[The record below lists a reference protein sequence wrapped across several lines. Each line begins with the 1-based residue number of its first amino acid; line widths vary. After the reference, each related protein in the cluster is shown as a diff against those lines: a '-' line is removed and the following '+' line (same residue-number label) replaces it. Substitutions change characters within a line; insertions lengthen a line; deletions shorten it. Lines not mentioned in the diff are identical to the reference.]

1 MIDFPRSRDTR
12 SADFDF
18 IQLKLA
24 SPEEIRGWSFGEVTK
39 PETINYRSFK
49 PERDGLFCERI
60 FGPVKDWECHC
71 GKFKRIRFRGHVC
84 DRCGVEVTLSKVR
97 RERMGH
103 IELAVPV
110 AHIWFFKTLPSQLG
124 YLLGMTLR
132 DLEKV
137 IYYAAY
143 VVTNPGRQELE
154 YQELLDE
161 DEYYDRRVKAR
172 EEGDEQFRAEIGAEA
187 VRTLL
192 KNLDEP
198 GRKIADLNSDG
209 RGLDRLANWLRVEIA
224 TETSQH
230 RKKKKLK
237 RLKVVDALRNSGD
250 TPDLRNKP
258 EWMILDVVPVIP
270 PDLRPLVPL
279 DGGRFATSD
288 LNDLYRRVINRNNR
302 LKKLIEMRAPEVIL
316 RNEKRMLQEAVDAL
330 FDNGRRSKAI
340 RGRGKRP
347 LKSLSDMLKGKQ
359 GRFRQN
365 LLGKRVDYSGRSVIV
380 VGPELKLHQC
390 GLPKAMAV
398 ELFKPFVIHELEKRG
413 EAETVKRAKKI
424 VERDDPKVYEVLEDI
439 IKDHPVLLNRAPTL
453 HRLGIQAFEPVL
465 VEGKAIRI
473 HPLVCAAFNADFDG
487 DQMAVHVPLSFEAQL
502 EARVL
507 MLSSNNILLPS
518 NGRPVAAPSQD
529 MVIGCYYLTKP
540 TLEVSDLEAV
550 VNNSK
555 APKSAR
561 QKAEKELEEIFK
573 DAPRFGNYGQAEMHM
588 ELHHP
593 PYHQP
598 CWYWAPRAVADVEGP
613 ANKWVR
619 TTLGRVIFNSIIPD
633 ELGYLNKTFG
643 KKELGD
649 LVFDCFTGVGLLM
662 TTQFLDNLKNFGFRY
677 ATMGGVS
684 VGIEDLEI
692 PGEKT
697 EILKDADEQVT
708 RFQRAYAS
716 GYISNGERYNKV
728 IDTWTHANND
738 VADAMVRH
746 LERSHDGF
754 NPVYMMMTS
763 GARGNRDQMRQ
774 LAGMRG
780 LMAKPQK
787 KLTGGIGEI
796 IESPI
801 KSNFREGLTVV
812 EYFIS
817 THGARKGL
825 ADTALK
831 TADAGYLTRRLV
843 DVAQDVTVAEEDCGT
858 ILGLE
863 MTALKEGE
871 DIIEPLAD
879 RIVGNVALE
888 KVVDP
893 IDGEVIVELG
903 DLIEE
908 YHAEAIEDAGIQSVK
923 IRSVLTCEARR
934 GICRACYGR
943 NLATMEM
950 VDVGEAVGI
959 LAAQSIGEPGTQLTL
974 RTFHIGGTASRIA
987 AQTQRKSK
995 IDGIIELDR
1004 VNTVETPNEERI
1016 VTSREG
1022 HILLKTKEGQTRSRL
1037 AVPYGATLAVENGQA
1052 IEAGDLLFSWDPYSE
1067 PIVADSVAVVKFHDI
1082 IDDQTMREELDEST
1096 GRRQMVIIEDRAKKL
1111 HPTIQLWS
1119 KGKGKSKGTKQKEF
1133 IIPVGAQ
1140 LTVHDGDEVQ
1150 PGDTLAKISRE
1161 VYKTRDITGGLPR
1174 VAELFEARKPKDP
1187 AVITEI
1193 DGRISFGDIK
1203 RGKREVMVTPE
1214 TGPERVYEVPVGK
1227 HMRVHEGD
1235 QVRAGDRLS
1244 EGPVN
1249 PHDILRIKGPRAVQ
1263 EYLLNE
1269 IQEVYRLQGVKIND
1283 KHIGVIVRQ
1292 MLQKVRITDPGETQ
1306 LLEGDHIDRSEFRE
1320 VNRETM
1326 AGDEPGKPARSEPLL
1341 LGITKA
1347 SLTTESFISAA
1358 SFQETTRV
1366 LTDAAVRGARDD
1378 LKGLKENIIIGH
1390 LIPAGT
1396 GIHRYQE
1403 VEFMVEQEF
1412 YDEEILPLAEPEGL
1426 LPGFAELTGEATDA

>member
-1 MIDFPRSRDTR
+1 MIDFPRTREQR

-18 IQLKLA
+18 IQVKLA

-49 PERDGLFCERI
+49 PERDGRVCERI

-137 IYYAAY
+137 VYYAAY
-143 VVTNPGRQELE
+143 VVTNPGKQEVE
-154 YQELLDE
+154 FQDLLDE
-161 DEYYDRRVKAR
+161 DEYYDLRVKAR
-172 EEGDEQFRAEIGAEA
+172 DEGDEEFKAEIGAEA
-187 VRTLL
+187 ARTLL
-192 KNLDEP
+192 RLLDSPEK
-198 GRKIADLNSDG
+198 KIKDRNADG
-209 RGLDRLANWLRVEIA
+209 RGLDRLADWLRIEIA

-250 TPDLRNKP
+250 TPEARNKP

-380 VGPELKLHQC
+380 VGPELDLHQC

-398 ELFKPFVIHELEKRG
+398 ELFKPFIIHELEKRG

-473 HPLVCAAFNADFDG
+473 HPLVCGAFNADFDG
-487 DQMAVHVPLSFEAQL
+487 DQMAVHVPLSYEAQL

-507 MLSSNNILLPS
+507 MLASNNILLPS

-529 MVIGCYYLTKP
+529 MVIGSYYLTNP
-540 TLEVSDLEAV
+540 GLHISDLERAAGD
-550 VNNSK
+550 SK
-555 APKSAR
+555 AAKSR
-561 QKAEKELEEIFK
+561 REKGEAQLDKIFEA
-573 DAPRFGNYGQAEMHM
+573 APRFSSYGEVEMALAQESTRFQA
-588 ELHHP
+588 P
-593 PYHQP
+593 V
-598 CWYWAPRAVADVEGP
+598 WYWAEQAVDNGDEAGAPVG
-613 ANKWVR
+613 KWFR
-619 TTLGRVIFNSIIPD
+619 TTAGRVLFNSIIPD
-633 ELGYLNKTFG
+633 ELGFLNRTFG

-649 LVFDCFTGVGLLM
+649 LVFECFTEVGLHK
-662 TTQFLDNLKNFGFRY
+662 TTQFLDQLKDFGFRY
-677 ATMGGVS
+677 ATTGGIS
-684 VGIEDLEI
+684 VGIEDLEV
-692 PGEKT
+692 PGEKN

-708 RFQRAYAS
+708 RFQKAYAS
-716 GYISNGERYNKV
+716 GFISNGERYNKV

-746 LERSHDGF
+746 LERSKDGF

-843 DVAQDVTVAEEDCGT
+843 DVAQDVVITSEDCGT

-888 KVVDP
+888 DVYDP
-893 IDGEVIVELG
+893 IDGELLVEATS
-903 DLIEE
+903 LIDEQ
-908 YHAEAIEDAGIQSVK
+908 AADAVDFAGIQMVK
-923 IRSVLTCEARR
+923 IRSVLTCESRR
-934 GICRACYGR
+934 GVCRMCYGR
-943 NLATMEM
+943 NLATMKI
-950 VDVGEAVGI
+950 VDIGEAVGI

-974 RTFHIGGTASRIA
+974 RTFHIGGTAARIA

-995 IDGIIELDR
+995 IEGVVALDR
-1004 VNTVETPNEERI
+1004 VTTVDTPDNDRI

-1022 HILLKTKEGQTRSRL
+1022 QILLRTKEAQVRSRL
-1037 AVPYGATLAVENGQA
+1037 SVPS
-1052 IEAGDLLFSWDPYSE
+1052 GD
-1067 PIVADSVAVVKFHDI
+1067 
-1082 IDDQTMREELDEST
+1082 R
-1096 GRRQMVIIEDRAKKL
+1096 GRRPALQLGSVLRA
-1111 HPTIQLWS
+1111 HRCRFGW
-1119 KGKGKSKGTKQKEF
+1119 
-1133 IIPVGAQ
+1133 
-1140 LTVHDGDEVQ
+1140 
-1150 PGDTLAKISRE
+1150 
-1161 VYKTRDITGGLPR
+1161 RDPL
-1174 VAELFEARKPKDP
+1174 
-1187 AVITEI
+1187 
-1193 DGRISFGDIK
+1193 
-1203 RGKREVMVTPE
+1203 RGHR
-1214 TGPERVYEVPVGK
+1214 R
-1227 HMRVHEGD
+1227 R
-1235 QVRAGDRLS
+1235 
-1244 EGPVN
+1244 
-1249 PHDILRIKGPRAVQ
+1249 
-1263 EYLLNE
+1263 
-1269 IQEVYRLQGVKIND
+1269 
-1283 KHIGVIVRQ
+1283 
-1292 MLQKVRITDPGETQ
+1292 TD
-1306 LLEGDHIDRSEFRE
+1306 H
-1320 VNRETM
+1320 
-1326 AGDEPGKPARSEPLL
+1326 A
-1341 LGITKA
+1341 
-1347 SLTTESFISAA
+1347 
-1358 SFQETTRV
+1358 
-1366 LTDAAVRGARDD
+1366 
-1378 LKGLKENIIIGH
+1378 
-1390 LIPAGT
+1390 
-1396 GIHRYQE
+1396 
-1403 VEFMVEQEF
+1403 
-1412 YDEEILPLAEPEGL
+1412 
-1426 LPGFAELTGEATDA
+1426 

>member
-1 MIDFPRSRDTR
+1 MIDFPRTR
-12 SADFDF
+12 ETRATDFNF
-18 IQLKLA
+18 IQVKLA
-24 SPEEIRGWSFGEVTK
+24 SPEEIRSWSYGEVTK

-71 GKFKRIRFRGHVC
+71 GKFKRIRYRGMIC
-84 DRCGVEVTLSKVR
+84 DKCGVEVTLSKVR

-110 AHIWFFKTLPSQLG
+110 AHIWMFKTLPSQMG

-143 VVTNPGRQELE
+143 VVTNPGRQEVKLA
-154 YQELLDE
+154 QMLDE
-161 DEYYDRRVKAR
+161 DEYYQLRTKAK
-172 EEGDEQFRAEIGAEA
+172 EEGDTEFFADIGATA

-192 KNLDEP
+192 KQLELD
-198 GRKIADLNSDG
+198 S
-209 RGLDRLANWLRVEIA
+209 LAETLRAQVA

-230 RKKKKLK
+230 RKKMVLK
-237 RLKVVDALRNSGD
+237 RLKVIDAIRNSGA
-250 TPDLRNKP
+250 TPSERNRP

-302 LKKLIEMRAPEVIL
+302 LKKLMEMRAPEVIL

-380 VGPELKLHQC
+380 VGPELRLHQC

-398 ELFKPFVIHELEKRG
+398 ELFKPFIIHELEKRG
-413 EAETVKRAKKI
+413 AAETVKRAKKI
-424 VERDDPKVYEVLEDI
+424 VERDDPRVYEVLEDI
-439 IKDHPVLLNRAPTL
+439 IRDHPVLLNRAPTL

-518 NGRPVAAPSQD
+518 NGRPISAPTQD
-529 MVIGCYYLTKP
+529 IVMGCYWLTRDP
-540 TLEVSDLEAV
+540 AD
-550 VNNSK
+550 
-555 APKSAR
+555 
-561 QKAEKELEEIFK
+561 FK
-573 DAPRFGNYGQAEMHM
+573 DAFAADAAEQQTPLDERNPAKLVRRFSSVAEVEMALAHHTVRFQSPIYYWVQGAQALLEDEVQPR
-588 ELHHP
+588 
-593 PYHQP
+593 
-598 CWYWAPRAVADVEGP
+598 WI
-613 ANKWVR
+613 R
-619 TTLGRVIFNSIIPD
+619 TTPGRVIFNSVVPQQ
-633 ELGYLNKTFG
+633 LGFINKTMG

-649 LVFDCFTGVGLLM
+649 IVFHAYRTVGLGR
-662 TTQFLDNLKNFGFRY
+662 TTVFLDALKDFGFRY
-677 ATMGGVS
+677 STMGGVS
-684 VGIEDLEI
+684 VGIEDMEI
-692 PGEKT
+692 PPE
-697 EILKDADEQVT
+697 KDAILREAQDDVS
-708 RFQRAYAS
+708 RFTRAYS
-716 GYISNGERYNKV
+716 NGVISNGERYNKV

-738 VADAMVRH
+738 VADAMVSR
-746 LERSHDGF
+746 LAKSRGGF

-763 GARGNRDQMRQ
+763 GARGSRDQMRQ

-801 KSNFREGLTVV
+801 KSNFREGLTVL

-843 DVAQDVTVAEEDCGT
+843 DVAQDMTITEEDCGT
-858 ILGLE
+858 VRG
-863 MTALKEGE
+863 MPMSALKEGE
-871 DIIEPLAD
+871 DIVEPLKD
-879 RIVGNVALE
+879 RLVGLVT
-888 KVVDP
+888 VDDVYDP
-893 IDGEVIVELG
+893 IDGELLLAAGE
-903 DLIEE
+903 LIEE
-908 YHAEAIEDAGIQSVK
+908 VDAENIEDAGIQTVSV
-923 IRSVLTCEARR
+923 RTVLTCEARR
-934 GICRACYGR
+934 GLCQKCYGR
-943 NLATMEM
+943 NLATMQL
-950 VDVGEAVGI
+950 VDAGEAVGI

-974 RTFHIGGTASRIA
+974 RTFHIGGTAARIA
-987 AQTQRKSK
+987 AQTQRRSK
-995 IDGIIELDR
+995 VEGITRFERIT
-1004 VNTVETPNEERI
+1004 TVETPEGARI

-1022 HILLKTKEGQTRSRL
+1022 EILMMTREGALRSRL
-1037 AVPYGATLAVENGQA
+1037 AVPYGATLANADPALQQPRVEDGA
-1052 IEAGDLLFSWDPYSE
+1052 EVRAGDLLFSWDPYSE
-1067 PIVADSVAVVKFHDI
+1067 PIVADWDVERSPAGATVAFIDI
-1082 IDDQTMREELDEST
+1082 IEDETVREELDEST
-1096 GRRQMVIIEDRAKKL
+1096 GRRQLVITEDRNKKL
-1111 HPTIQLWS
+1111 HPMIELQHPETGEKLR
-1119 KGKGKSKGTKQKEF
+1119 EF
-1133 IIPVGAQ
+1133 IVPVGAQ
-1140 LTVHDGDEVQ
+1140 LTVRDGEQ
-1150 PGDTLAKISRE
+1150 IGPGASLAKLSRE
-1161 VYKTRDITGGLPR
+1161 AYKTRDITGGLPR
-1174 VAELFEARKPKDP
+1174 IAELFEARKPKDP
-1187 AVITEI
+1187 AVITEV
-1193 DGRISFGDIK
+1193 DGLVRFGDIR
-1203 RGKREVMVTPE
+1203 RGKREVVIIPE
-1214 TGPERVYEVPVGK
+1214 TGNERVYEIPVGK
-1227 HMRVHEGD
+1227 HLRVHEGD
-1235 QVRAGDRLS
+1235 SVRAGDRLS
-1244 EGPVN
+1244 EGPIN
-1249 PHDILRIKGPRAVQ
+1249 PHDILKIKGPRAVQ
-1263 EYLLNE
+1263 EFLLNE
-1269 IQEVYRLQGVKIND
+1269 IQEVYRLQGVKISD
-1283 KHIGVIVRQ
+1283 KHIGVIIRQ
-1292 MLQKVRITDPGETQ
+1292 MLQKVRVLDPGSTEF
-1306 LLEGDHIDRSEFRE
+1306 LEGETVDRQQFLD
-1320 VNRETM
+1320 VNVELGRRRVETGEELK
-1326 AGDEPGKPARSEPLL
+1326 AAEAEPLL

-1347 SLTTESFISAA
+1347 SLTTQSFISAA

-1366 LTDAAVRGARDD
+1366 LTDAAIRGARDD
-1378 LKGLKENIIIGH
+1378 LVGLKENIIIGH

-1396 GIHRYQE
+1396 GIYRYKD
-1403 VEFMVEQEF
+1403 VEFNIE
-1412 YDEEILPLAEPEGL
+1412 AEPAAEPADALRFGAGVA
-1426 LPGFAELTGEATDA
+1426 LPE